1 MGRQTRRKRMIY
13 VALWLAAI
21 VTANYTTAVFG
32 PEVSIL
38 NSFLL
43 IGLMLTTRDKLHSLW
58 EGKGLKW
65 KMAALIAAGG
75 SLSYMT
81 QPATGSVALASIVAF
96 SISETVDTIVYHH
109 TRSVNKSNTASAFVD
124 SLIFPA
130 IAFGCFM
137 PFIFA
142 GQFLSKVFGGY
153 VWSKA
158 KIIAPVAACLF
169 VWNTAGAAEGN
180 FQTYYADGD
189 IVHTAEVIVPDRGF
203 AFLDYSRDAVYG
215 EVMFTPHIWGVNP
228 TVQCEFGS
236 SDLFPI
242 EEVGL
247 VGLDWNGF
255 QVLYR
260 TDKNVQLTYSWFI
273 LYKHLQFTGFID
285 VTRDNLI
292 AQPQV
297 WLLVVDGGYIG
308 CEAQWFDKK
317 YVGTNIGVKLDF

>member
-1 MGRQTRRKRMIY
+1 MNY

-21 VTANYTTAVFG
+21 VAANYTTAIFG

-43 IGLMLTTRDKLHSLW
+43 IGLMLTTRDKLHTLW
-58 EGKGLKW
+58 EGRGLKW
-65 KMAALIAAGG
+65 KMAALITAGG
-75 SLSYMT
+75 LLSYLT

-96 SISETVDTIVYHH
+96 TVSETVDTIVYHY
-109 TRSVNKSNTASAFVD
+109 TRSITKSNTASAFVD
-124 SLIFPA
+124 SLIFPVV
-130 IAFGCFM
+130 AFGCFM
-137 PFIFA
+137 PLIFA

-158 KIIAPVAACLF
+158 KILAPVAACIF
-169 VWNTAGAAEGN
+169 VWNTAGAADGN
-180 FQTYYADGD
+180 LQTYYTDGG
-189 IVHTAEVIVPDRGF
+189 IVSTAEVIVPNKGF
-203 AFLDYSRDAVYG
+203 AFVDYSEDATYG
-215 EVMFTPHIWGVNP
+215 EVIFTPHVWKVNP
-228 TVQCEFGS
+228 TVQCEFGAS
-236 SDLFPI
+236 ALYPI

-247 VGLDWNGF
+247 VGLDWKGL

-260 TDKNVQLTYSWFI
+260 TDKKAQLTYSWFI
-273 LYKHLQFTGFID
+273 PYKRLQFTGFID

-297 WLLVVDGGYIG
+297 WLLVVKGGYIG